1 MVLGVIDQEEAFAAI
16 DFNVIF
22 LLAGMMVLAGGL
34 SKTGF
39 FEYVAGYAIHFSRGQ
54 PFRLLIILSI
64 LTALLAAVL
73 DNVTTVVLLTPVTL
87 SIARTLKVNPFP
99 YLISQIFA
107 SNIGGTATLIGDP
120 PNILIGSAAGLDF
133 GDFLV
138 NLAPVVVVIMV
149 AFVGIMWLAFGRTM
163 EDDADRLDVLATV
176 DPAAAIKDR
185 PLMIRALIVLGLTL
199 VGFLF
204 HSALGLEAATIALLG
219 ATVLMLV
226 GPLDPHEAL
235 RDIEWNTL
243 FFFVGLFM
251 LIYAVVHVGII
262 GGIADALAEAAGGDL
277 TVATMGIL
285 WFSALASAIV
295 DNIPYTATAIPV
307 VQQLADSGLE
317 AESDVVGAGARRL
330 PRRQSDH
337 RRRLGQH
344 RGGQPRRSRWPPDHL
359 HAVLPLRARG
369 GRGLAADLDRLR
381 LRQVSGVKTRRDV
394 GESLSTERDRR
405 ATEAWHLRDAL
416 GSSPSSPASCSS
428 TRSWPSCSSP
438 SCRHS
443 GCGCP
448 RQLRQH

>member
-1 MVLGVIDQEEAFAAI
+1 VDVYLAGGIFLVAYGLIATERFDRTLIALLGGLLVVAFGVIDQEEAFGAI

-39 FEYVAGYAIHFSRGQ
+39 FEYVAAYAIRFSRGK
-54 PFRLLIILSI
+54 PFRLLLILSI
-64 LTALLAAVL
+64 LTAILAAVL

-87 SIARTLKVNPFP
+87 SIARTLKVSPFP

-149 AFVGIMWLAFGRTM
+149 AFVGLMWLSFGRSM
-163 EDDADRLDVLATV
+163 EDDANRLDILATV

-185 PLMIRALIVLGLTL
+185 PLMIVALGVLGFTV

-219 ATVLMLV
+219 ATVLMIL
-226 GPLDPHEAL
+226 GRMDPHEAL

-251 LIYAVVHVGII
+251 LIEAVVHVGIV
-262 GGIADALAEAAGGDL
+262 GGIADALADAAGGQL
-277 TVATMGIL
+277 GLATTGIL

-295 DNIPYTATAIPV
+295 DNIPYTATAIPIV
-307 VQQLADSGLE
+307 ERMAETGLSAEPMWWALALGACLGGNLTI
-317 AESDVVGAGARRL
+317 VGASANIVV
-330 PRRQSDH
+330 
-337 RRRLGQH
+337 
-344 RGGQPRRSRWPPDHL
+344 
-359 HAVLPLRARG
+359 AN
-369 GRGLAADLDRLR
+369 LAARDGHPITFMQFLR
-381 LRQVSGVKTRRDV
+381 YGLGVV
-394 GESLSTERDRR
+394 LASLVISTVYLWVRY
-405 ATEAWHLRDAL
+405 L
-416 GSSPSSPASCSS
+416 G
-428 TRSWPSCSSP
+428 
-438 SCRHS
+438 
-443 GCGCP
+443 
-448 RQLRQH
+448 